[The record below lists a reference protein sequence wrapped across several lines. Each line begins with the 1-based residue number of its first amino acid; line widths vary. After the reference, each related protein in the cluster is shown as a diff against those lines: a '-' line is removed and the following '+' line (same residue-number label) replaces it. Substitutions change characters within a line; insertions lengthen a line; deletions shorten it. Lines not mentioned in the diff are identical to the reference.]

1 MMLQSPAVVICDYV
15 GYNSEHGL
23 RSPKNM
29 NEDVVLDDDN
39 AVDEAEVKARNDQ
52 TQDNRSSNQ
61 SMMKIGSQ
69 TPTFEGVLRFRKE
82 DHNPS

>member
-1 MMLQSPAVVICDYV
+1 
-15 GYNSEHGL
+15 
-23 RSPKNM
+23 M

-39 AVDEAEVKARNDQ
+39 AVDEADVKARNDQ

-69 TPTFEGVLRFRKE
+69 TPTFEGVLRFRKG